1 MMNVLIVSGQTFPL
15 RQHLTDV
22 MEWDDVNHWY
32 AMYVHELNEEEVA
45 QVLQLV
51 SKASGV
57 TSRFMPEKEYA
68 AQYLAPAASASGK
81 QQATGR
87 GGRRSA
93 QGQVAGHFAQAAQA
107 QQPDPREAFAQQNPD
122 VVAWLKNYRGDFAFY
137 LSVRDQYEG
146 RGTLSPKQ
154 VEAIKR
160 AIARDQKPARDPQA
174 TAPQAATPAV
184 PQKMDQSKATYA
196 PGTVLQLK
204 KFFATKL
211 QQEIG
216 MSHLF
221 VNVEIVETI
230 RETAKAIQAT
240 IRFSARYSTTCSCCG
255 RVLDNQVS
263 RATGIGPICADKMG
277 ISQYSLENAQA
288 VLKELES
295 KLQQLGQKT
304 VWIPRSGIKQVVN
317 NREVAS

>member
-1 MMNVLIVSGQTFPL
+1 MEMQVLIIEGQTYPL
-15 RQHLTDV
+15 RAQLSEV
-22 MEWDDVNHWY
+22 MEWDDSNRVY
-32 AMYVHELNEEEVA
+32 AMYVHDLNQEDVE
-45 QVLQLV
+45 QVLSLIQAAPGITHSLLRESDYRAQFV
-51 SKASGV
+51 EKK
-57 TSRFMPEKEYA
+57 TSS
-68 AQYLAPAASASGK
+68 APA

-87 GGRRSA
+87 GGRTSV
-93 QGQVAGHFAQAAQA
+93 QGKVAGQFAQIAQS
-107 QQPDPREAFAQQNPD
+107 QQPNEREAFAQQNPD
-122 VVAWLKNYRGDFAFY
+122 VIQWLQNYKGNFEFY
-137 LSVRDQYEG
+137 LSVRSQLEE

-154 VEAIKR
+154 VDAIKR
-160 AIARDQKPARDPQA
+160 AITRDQKPAQSTAPA
-174 TAPQAATPAV
+174 ATPVAPTTAPQ
-184 PQKMDQSKATYA
+184 MDQSKATYA

-211 QQEIG
+211 QKEIG

-221 VNVEIVETI
+221 VNVEIVETQ

-277 ISQYSLENAQA
+277 LEQYSLENAKA

-295 KLQQLGQKT
+295 KLEQIGQKT
-304 VWIPRSGIKQVVN
+304 VWIPRSGIKGVV
-317 NREVAS
+317 SK